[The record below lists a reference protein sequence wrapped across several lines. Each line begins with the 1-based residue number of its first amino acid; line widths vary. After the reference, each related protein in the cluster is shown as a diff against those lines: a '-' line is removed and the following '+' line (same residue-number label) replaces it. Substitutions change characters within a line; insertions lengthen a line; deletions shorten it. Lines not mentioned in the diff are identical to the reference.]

1 QKVFLVLNDLS
12 TDIQPGVLY
21 QIYLEAPRKGGAPE
35 PFTIGTLNFF
45 AAMHSMPGMK
55 MASRARSYDITD
67 LAAQLA
73 AQGRLESSP
82 AVSFVPL
89 GSPATQAQPLI
100 GSVSLA
106 IQ

>member
-1 QKVFLVLNDLS
+1 L
-12 TDIQPGVLY
+12 
-21 QIYLEAPRKGGAPE
+21 
-35 PFTIGTLNFF
+35 
-45 AAMHSMPGMK
+45 
-55 MASRARSYDITD
+55 RSYDITD